1 MFGGIDVEI
10 IAALLLDTIYGDPRC
25 VPHPVAGIGRL
36 IVFYEKILY
45 AREGAKAR
53 GALLCAAVLVTV
65 GAAVWLLLSLAAS
78 INTWVYATVN
88 IYLLYVAIAFKS
100 LKKESAPVAF
110 LLASGDLDGARRQVG
125 RIVGRDTE
133 LLSESGVV
141 RATVETIAESY
152 VDGIVSVL
160 FYMALGSL
168 CGQAALFAWLFKAA
182 STMDSMIGYDDE
194 RYHDFGWAAAKLD
207 DVLNFIPARI
217 GGVVAIAAGALCG
230 MDYRHAWR
238 VFRRDRLNHKS
249 PNSAHGESVF
259 AGLLGI
265 QLGGGA
271 FYGGEWEP
279 RPTLGDDMRDPK
291 PNDILRA
298 HNILN
303 VSVALCALLIFV
315 ILEASTIRE
324 LYYTVLAIDYVMTV
338 IYGFFEMLYRGG

>member
-1 MFGGIDVEI
+1 M
-10 IAALLLDTIYGDPRC
+10 ALLLDSLFGDPRS

-36 IVFYEKILY
+36 ISFYEKFFY
-45 AREGAKAR
+45 RRPGSKAGGAMLA
-53 GALLCAAVLVTV
+53 AAVLVTA
-65 GAAVWLLLSLAAS
+65 GAAVSLVLSFAAYLGEW
-78 INTWVYATVN
+78 IYAAAD
-88 IYLLYVAIAFKS
+88 IYLLYAALAFKS
-100 LKKESAPVAF
+100 LKDESAPVAR
-110 LLASGDLDGARRQVG
+110 LLADGDLEGARRQVG

-133 LLSESGVV
+133 QLSESGVV

-152 VDGIVSVL
+152 IDGIVSVL

-207 DVLNFIPARI
+207 DLLNFIPARL
-217 GGVVAIAAGALCG
+217 GGLIAIAAGALAG
-230 MDYRHAWR
+230 MDWKRAWR
-238 VFRRDRLNHKS
+238 TFRRDRLNHKS

-279 RPTLGDDMRDPK
+279 RPTLGDDLREPEPD
-291 PNDILRA
+291 DIFRA
-298 HNILN
+298 QYVLNI
-303 VSVALCALLIFV
+303 SVAICAVLIF
-315 ILEASTIRE
+315 AIR
-324 LYYTVLAIDYVMTV
+324 
-338 IYGFFEMLYRGG
+338 